1 MNNKK
6 EFNEQVK
13 STFREKLN
21 FYKNPNK
28 TWEKY
33 SDKVKELFNDS
44 SLFNFCF
51 APIKNLFNLDQKI
64 ITEKDIYK
72 IITQVAVAN
81 ALMAGLPGKM
91 GVGIYVSFAL
101 EFYMALRI
109 AQLLKIG
116 ENKDEILKFFGI
128 ISGASLLILMG
139 FRQILGFFFSL
150 ASIVPFINP
159 LIFAEIFTTNL
170 VGLIFLVG
178 FKEIQKGNTFK
189 FPLRAVFGTLRH
201 TYKLTKLQ
209 FSIIKKV
216 LDYKTFVKI
225 GRRVTSWFRGDIINP
240 RKMKGEYLVPLSMA
254 YLVSGDFEKLNG
266 PMGQMFIDS
275 IRDQFKG
282 LSNSSLEEIS
292 EHMQQYS
299 PEQMVGV
306 ISSIKGKLFERMVV
320 HHENNDDDE
329 WKAELVDDPYNPGYD
344 MILTSEITQQEIFV
358 SLKATDTKSYVESA
372 LDKYAY
378 PVMVTSEVGEE
389 YTDEEMVMV
398 SQFTNKNITKIT
410 SENFDELLQKDIDR
424 FDVGV
429 TASVGVTLA
438 TAIALWPYI
447 ISNYR
452 GLITKEQLKSA
463 FIGICGDGGKELF
476 KRVTLAIACGPIYAW
491 WLLAKLSMKITDIV
505 PEKEN
510 IEESYNE
517 EPENTGPKKYTRR
530 QLFMKFVPTMSTT

>member
-6 EFNEQVK
+6 EFKEQFKGTFKEK
-13 STFREKLN
+13 SK
-21 FYKNPNK
+21 FYKKPNK
-28 TWEKY
+28 IWEQY
-33 SDKVKELFNDS
+33 SSKVKEFFNDT

-51 APIKNLFNLDQKI
+51 APLKNLFNLDQKI
-64 ITEKDIYK
+64 ITEQDVYK

-81 ALMAGLPGKM
+81 AFMAGLPGKM

-116 ENKDEILKFFGI
+116 KGKEDIIKYFGI
-128 ISGASLLILMG
+128 ISGSLLLILVG
-139 FRQILGFFFSL
+139 FKQILGFFFSL

-178 FKEIQKGNTFK
+178 FKEIQKGKSFK
-189 FPLRAVFGTLRH
+189 FPLRAVLGTLRH

-209 FSIIKKV
+209 FSIIVKI

-254 YLVSGDFEKLNG
+254 YLVSGDFDRLNG
-266 PMGQMFIDS
+266 PMGQMFINS

-282 LSNSSLEEIS
+282 LSNSTLEEIS
-292 EHMQQYS
+292 QHMQQYS

-320 HHENNDDDE
+320 HHENIDSDE
-329 WKAELVDDPYNPGYD
+329 WKAELAEDPYNPGYD
-344 MILTSEITQQEIFV
+344 IILTNEITQQEIFV
-358 SLKATDTKSYVESA
+358 SLKATDTKNYVESA

-378 PVMVTSEVGEE
+378 PVMVTNEVGEE
-389 YTDEEMVMV
+389 YSDEEMIMV
-398 SQFTNKNITKIT
+398 SQFTNKDITKIT
-410 SENFDELLQKDIDR
+410 SDNFDELLQQDISR
-424 FDVGV
+424 LDVGV
-429 TASVGVTLA
+429 TAGIGVSMSTV
-438 TAIALWPYI
+438 IALWPYV

-452 GLITKEQLKSA
+452 GNISKEQLSSA
-463 FIGICGDGGKELF
+463 FVGICGDSGKELF

-491 WLLAKLSMKITDIV
+491 WLLAKLSMKITNII

-510 IEESYNE
+510 IETNYNE
-517 EPENTGPKKYTRR
+517 EPDNSTPKKYTRR
-530 QLFMKFVPTMSTT
+530 QLFMKFVPMINAT

>member
-1 MNNKK
+1 MSNKK
-6 EFNEQVK
+6 EFK
-13 STFREKLN
+13 EKLKDTFKEKSK
-21 FYKNPNK
+21 FYKKPNK
-28 TWEKY
+28 IWEQY
-33 SDKVKELFNDS
+33 SGKVKEFFKDT

-51 APIKNLFNLDQKI
+51 APLKNLFNLDQKI
-64 ITEKDIYK
+64 ITEQDVYK

-81 ALMAGLPGKM
+81 AFMAGLPGKM

-116 ENKDEILKFFGI
+116 KGKEDIIKYFGI
-128 ISGASLLILMG
+128 ISGSLLLILLG
-139 FRQILGFFFSL
+139 FKQILGFFFSL

-159 LIFAEIFTTNL
+159 LILAEIFTTNL

-178 FKEIQKGNTFK
+178 FKEIQKGKSFK
-189 FPLRAVFGTLRH
+189 FPLRAVLGTLRH

-209 FSIIKKV
+209 FSIIVKI

-240 RKMKGEYLVPLSMA
+240 RKMKGEYLIPLSMA
-254 YLVSGDFEKLNG
+254 FLVSGDFDKLNG
-266 PMGQMFIDS
+266 PMGKMFIDS

-292 EHMQQYS
+292 QHMQQYS

-306 ISSIKGKLFERMVV
+306 ISNIKGKLFERMVV
-320 HHENNDDDE
+320 HHENNDGDE

-344 MILTSEITQQEIFV
+344 IILTNEITRQEIFV

-378 PVMVTSEVGEE
+378 PVMVTNEVGEE
-389 YTDEEMVMV
+389 YTDAEMVMV

-410 SENFDELLQKDIDR
+410 SDNFDELLNEDISR
-424 FDVGV
+424 LDVGI
-429 TASVGVTLA
+429 TAGIGVSLSA
-438 TAIALWPYI
+438 AIVLWPYVI
-447 ISNYR
+447 ANYR
-452 GLITKEQLKSA
+452 GNISKEQLKSA
-463 FIGICGDGGKELF
+463 FIGIYGDSGKELF

-491 WLLAKLSMKITDIV
+491 WLLAKLSMKVTDIF
-505 PEKEN
+505 PEKEKV
-510 IEESYNE
+510 EESYSE
-517 EPENTGPKKYTRR
+517 EPDNTGPKKYTRR
-530 QLFMKFVPTMSTT
+530 QLFIKFVPMMNAT

>member
-28 TWEKY
+28 IWEKY
-33 SDKVKELFNDS
+33 NDKVKELFNDS

-116 ENKDEILKFFGI
+116 ANKDEILKFFGI

-209 FSIIKKV
+209 FSIIVKV

-306 ISSIKGKLFERMVV
+306 ISSIKGKLFEHMVV
-320 HHENNDDDE
+320 HHENNDGDE

-344 MILTSEITQQEIFV
+344 MILTSEITRQEIFV

-505 PEKEN
+505 PEKES
-510 IEESYNE
+510 IEENFNE

-530 QLFMKFVPTMSTT
+530 QLFMKFVPTMSTA

>member
-1 MNNKK
+1 MSNKK
-6 EFNEQVK
+6 EFK
-13 STFREKLN
+13 EKLKDTFKEKSK
-21 FYKNPNK
+21 FYKKPNK
-28 TWEKY
+28 IWEQY
-33 SDKVKELFNDS
+33 SGKVKEFFKDT

-51 APIKNLFNLDQKI
+51 APLKNLFNLDQKI
-64 ITEKDIYK
+64 ITEQDVYK

-81 ALMAGLPGKM
+81 AFMAGLPGKM

-116 ENKDEILKFFGI
+116 KGKEDIIKYFGI
-128 ISGASLLILMG
+128 ISGSLLLILLG
-139 FRQILGFFFSL
+139 FKQILGFFFSL

-159 LIFAEIFTTNL
+159 LILAEIFTTNL

-178 FKEIQKGNTFK
+178 FKEIQKGKSFK
-189 FPLRAVFGTLRH
+189 FPLRAVLGTLRH

-209 FSIIKKV
+209 FSIIVKI

-254 YLVSGDFEKLNG
+254 FLVSGDFDKLNG
-266 PMGQMFIDS
+266 PMGKMFIDS

-292 EHMQQYS
+292 QHMQQYS

-306 ISSIKGKLFERMVV
+306 ISNIKGKLFERMVV
-320 HHENNDDDE
+320 HHENNDGDE

-344 MILTSEITQQEIFV
+344 IILTNEITRQEIFV

-378 PVMVTSEVGEE
+378 PVMVTNEVGEE
-389 YTDEEMVMV
+389 YTDAEMVMV

-410 SENFDELLQKDIDR
+410 SDNFDELLNEDISR
-424 FDVGV
+424 LDVGI
-429 TASVGVTLA
+429 TAGIGVSLSA
-438 TAIALWPYI
+438 AIVLWPYVI
-447 ISNYR
+447 ANYR
-452 GLITKEQLKSA
+452 GNISKEQLLH
-463 FIGICGDGGKELF
+463 D
-476 KRVTLAIACGPIYAW
+476 
-491 WLLAKLSMKITDIV
+491 AK
-505 PEKEN
+505 
-510 IEESYNE
+510 
-517 EPENTGPKKYTRR
+517 
-530 QLFMKFVPTMSTT
+530 